1 MENISDIGKK
11 IKSNAEAQR
20 KKFVDDIGSSVTTG
34 LQEPVGEIQ
43 ESVEEIQGNVEDIHQ
58 CIDEIQARIANIS
71 KELNNGMINT
81 QANLQEIDTSVKAM
95 LNDMQDRVNGELLSF
110 EGKYLEMISKKNKGI
125 RLLIAMNIVSII
137 GVAALILLNLL

>member
-1 MENISDIGKK
+1 MENIGDIGKK

-95 LNDMQDRVNGELLSF
+95 LNDM
-110 EGKYLEMISKKNKGI
+110 
-125 RLLIAMNIVSII
+125 
-137 GVAALILLNLL
+137 

>member
-1 MENISDIGKK
+1 MMENIGDIGKK

-43 ESVEEIQGNVEDIHQ
+43 
-58 CIDEIQARIANIS
+58 ARIANIS

-95 LNDMQDRVNGELLSF
+95 LNNMQDRVNGELLSF
-110 EGKYLEMISKKNKGI
+110 EGKYLEMISRKNKGI

-137 GVAALILLNLL
+137 GIAALLLLNLL